1 MFFVWNFVVDL
12 AVKKIQFFF
21 SRPNV
26 DTGKP
31 KNEKENAPPASSKV
45 TACKANMQDDMLDRM
60 KMASKATT
68 EDWSD

>member
-1 MFFVWNFVVDL
+1 MFFVDFVVDM
-12 AVKKIQFFF
+12 AVIKIQFFF

-45 TACKANMQDDMLDRM
+45 TAGKANMQDDMLDRM

>member
-1 MFFVWNFVVDL
+1 M
-12 AVKKIQFFF
+12 AVIKIQFLF
-21 SRPNV
+21 SRPIV

-45 TACKANMQDDMLDRM
+45 TAGKANMQDDMLDRM